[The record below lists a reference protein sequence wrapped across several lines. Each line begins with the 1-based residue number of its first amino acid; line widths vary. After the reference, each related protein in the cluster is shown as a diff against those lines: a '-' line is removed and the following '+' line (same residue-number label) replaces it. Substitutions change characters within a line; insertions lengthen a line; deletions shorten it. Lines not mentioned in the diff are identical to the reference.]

1 MGNYSSK
8 DKQDDHPMGG
18 DGDPRNDRHGQG
30 QKRAAESISTST
42 SAHPQPVM
50 GIDSNGNNLVNG
62 SSNGNGSNTMT
73 DTNIT
78 GAGAGVGVEAS
89 VVVPT
94 VFKWEHGGREVYI
107 TGTFNN
113 WEKRIPMHRS
123 GNDFSYVH
131 NLKKGKHAFK
141 FIVDDEWRLVQYQY
155 EYE

>member
-8 DKQDDHPMGG
+8 DKQNDHPMGG

-78 GAGAGVGVEAS
+78 GAGVGVEAS